1 MIIKKQA
8 LLVALM
14 GLSLLAFS
22 GCASDS
28 GDEAMKSDKAMGQPE
43 SLDSSNIGVMEG
55 RTSPG
60 MVPLYFDFD
69 KSNIRKDQVSG
80 MQTNAAFIKKN
91 AKSEI
96 RVEGNC
102 DPRGTNEYNM
112 ALGERRALAA
122 KKYLVN
128 LGASK
133 AKLTTISYGE
143 ERILVQGDDEAA
155 YAQNRRDD
163 FVIVK

>member
-1 MIIKKQA
+1 MVINKQA
-8 LLVALM
+8 LLAALM

-22 GCASDS
+22 GCASDK
-28 GDEAMKSDKAMGQPE
+28 DETAMKSSAIGQDE
-43 SLDSSNIGVMEG
+43 SLDSAARNVMEG

-69 KSNIRKDQVSG
+69 KSNIRQDQVAR
-80 MQTNAAFIKKN
+80 MQANADFMKKS
-91 AKSEI
+91 AKMEI
-96 RVEGNC
+96 RIEGNC
-102 DPRGTNEYNM
+102 DNRGTAEYNM
-112 ALGERRALAA
+112 ALGERRAISA

-128 LGASK
+128 LGVAK
-133 AKLTTISYGE
+133 ANLTTISYGK
-143 ERILVQGDDEAA
+143 ERILVEGDDEAA